1 MVLVM
6 RRIHLVFALL
16 MAFVLV
22 AAGCGGNNDD
32 DGAAPTAEAVVAS
45 EETPEPTPA
54 PAEESEPA
62 EEMTEGSE
70 AADGIAAAAARI
82 EAFREPQGS
91 LAVDEPLSE
100 RPDGKTAGYIQCGVP
115 VCEEIRIGIAGAAE
129 ALGMNLEVF
138 NHDDT
143 PENVASAWQ
152 AALDSGVDVVLASG
166 NPREFFAEQLAEFQA
181 RGVPA
186 IVWSIPEG
194 FEPGDGITANLL
206 TADDYYFYGVLLADY
221 ALAQT
226 GGEGDIIFFGLP
238 AFPVLSILEDGFS
251 TEIADK
257 CPSCSVRN
265 VSIDLGALLAGEVPS
280 QVVSTIQSTGDP
292 SHLIFAFG
300 GMLFGVPEA
309 MGEAGL
315 DVPAASQAGGGLNF
329 GFIAAGNIQTAEMG
343 LASEFLGWRAMDA
356 AARALAGQSVGRA
369 PTPPAAVIDGHPDV
383 LAAGLPLQVLEADDM
398 GFLETDPNLLWPGI
412 EDFKSLYADLWAG

>member
-1 MVLVM
+1 MSTAF
-6 RRIHLVFALL
+6 RRILQLLALLLVFT
-16 MAFVLV
+16 LV
-22 AAGCGGNNDD
+22 ASACGGNDD
-32 DGAAPTAEAVVAS
+32 DGDAADEAPPATAEPAPES
-45 EETPEPTPA
+45 TPEPTPEPAVEETPA
-54 PAEESEPA
+54 PSEESN
-62 EEMTEGSE
+62 
-70 AADGIAAAAARI
+70 GIAAAAARI
-82 EAFREPQGS
+82 EAFREPQGM
-91 LAVDEPLSE
+91 LAISEPLAE
-100 RPDGKTAGYIQCGVP
+100 RPDGKTAAYIQCGVP

-129 ALGMNLEVF
+129 SLGMDLEVF

-152 AALDSGVDVVLASG
+152 AALDAGVDVVLASG
-166 NPREFFAEQLAEFQA
+166 NPREFFAEQLAEFQS

-238 AFPVLSILEDGFS
+238 AFPVLSILENGFAD
-251 TEIADK
+251 EMADK
-257 CPSCSVRN
+257 CPDCSVRN
-265 VSIDLGALLAGEVPS
+265 ISIDLMALLAGEVPG
-280 QVVSTIQSTGDP
+280 QVVSSIQSTSDP

-309 MGEAGL
+309 MADAGL

-329 GFIAAGNIQTAEMG
+329 GFIAAGNVQTAEMG

-369 PTPPAAVIDGHPDV
+369 ETPATAVIDGHPDV

-412 EDFKSLYADLWAG
+412 EGFKALFEELWAG

>member
-1 MVLVM
+1 MLAFLLVL
-6 RRIHLVFALL
+6 A
-16 MAFVLV
+16 LV
-22 AAGCGGNNDD
+22 ASACGNDD
-32 DGAAPTAEAVVAS
+32 DDDGGSAGETPPATASASPESTPAAAPT
-45 EETPEPTPA
+45 EEA
-54 PAEESEPA
+54 PAASGPSE
-62 EEMTEGSE
+62 
-70 AADGIAAAAARI
+70 GIAAAAARI
-82 EAFREPQGS
+82 EAFREPQGA
-91 LAVDEPLSE
+91 LAIDEPLAE
-100 RPDGKTAGYIQCGVP
+100 RPEGKTAAYIQCGVP

-129 ALGMNLEVF
+129 SLGMSLEVF

-152 AALDSGVDVVLASG
+152 AALDAGVDVVLASG
-166 NPREFFAEQLAEFQA
+166 NPREFFAEQLAQFQS

-226 GGEGDIIFFGLP
+226 GGEGDVIFFGLP
-238 AFPVLSILEDGFS
+238 AFPVLSILESGF
-251 TEIADK
+251 TDEMADK
-257 CPSCSVRN
+257 CPDCSVRN
-265 VSIDLGALLAGEVPS
+265 VSIDLTALLAGEVPG
-280 QVVSTIQSTGDP
+280 QVVSAIQSTGDP
-292 SHLIFAFG
+292 THLIFAFG

-309 MGEAGL
+309 MADAGL

-329 GFIAAGNIQTAEMG
+329 GFIAEGNVQTAEMG

-369 PTPPAAVIDGHPDV
+369 DTPQTAEIDGHPDV
-383 LAAGLPLQVLEADDM
+383 LASGLPLQVLEADDM
-398 GFLETDPNLLWPGI
+398 GFLETDPNLLWPGV
-412 EDFKSLYADLWAG
+412 EDFKALFEELWAG